1 MRLLSIDHKKIL
13 VRIITI
19 IPIIK
24 PLMRLFLLYFWL
36 SLKISFMDIEIIRP
50 AVNNKMIL
58 IIKLEI
64 YLYKIKYASKAPR
77 GSDMALIKVNL
88 IAFTL
93 LLVE

>member
-1 MRLLSIDHKKIL
+1 
-13 VRIITI
+13 
-19 IPIIK
+19 
-24 PLMRLFLLYFWL
+24 
-36 SLKISFMDIEIIRP
+36 MDREIIRP

-64 YLYKIKYASKAPR
+64 YLYKIKYASKAPS

-88 IAFTL
+88 IAFIL